1 MTRNVLAVGLL
12 CAACCAAGYVRGFG
26 IAETRGRALLA
37 EQAEASASEREA
49 LAVAAAEAERLA
61 RQRLEAETERPPPL
75 PGNFPKPAT
84 ALPPN
89 GRRSRGGWT
98 VLPKMLPAIALACL
112 LAGCA
117 CTTKPLVLPPP
128 PPKLLPLPPELAR
141 LPEAPP
147 PLAPGYGREHP

>member
-1 MTRNVLAVGLL
+1 MKKKVKEIASMLFAL
-12 CAACCAAGYVRGFG
+12 C
-26 IAETRGRALLA
+26 L
-37 EQAEASASEREA
+37 S
-49 LAVAAAEAERLA
+49 
-61 RQRLEAETERPPPL
+61 
-75 PGNFPKPAT
+75 
-84 ALPPN
+84 
-89 GRRSRGGWT
+89 
-98 VLPKMLPAIALACL
+98 ACL

>member
-26 IAETRGRALLA
+26 VAETRGRALLA

-49 LAVAAAEAERLA
+49 LAVAAAA
-61 RQRLEAETERPPPL
+61 RGWRRKPNGPPPL

>member
-26 IAETRGRALLA
+26 VAETRGRALLA

-61 RQRLEAETERPPPL
+61 RQRLEAETERAAAIAGEL
-75 PGNFPKPAT
+75 
-84 ALPPN
+84 
-89 GRRSRGGWT
+89 SRGGWT